1 METGIGDY
9 EDEAT
14 GCPHDGHPYFKGWFR
29 TEDRKNNSE
38 CFMWQE
44 VILKFIKKLWDAD
57 FNLLSGYFEIKIEE
71 LKDYVYREEIDCFI
85 ENKKK

>member
-1 METGIGDY
+1 VKEGIGDY

-29 TEDRKNNSE
+29 TEDRENNSE

-44 VILKFIKKLWDAD
+44 VILKFIKKNYGMQTLIFLVAT
-57 FNLLSGYFEIKIEE
+57 
-71 LKDYVYREEIDCFI
+71 LKFKWK
-85 ENKKK
+85 N

>member
-1 METGIGDY
+1 MKEGIGDY

-29 TEDRKNNSE
+29 TEDRENNSE

-44 VILKFIKKLWDAD
+44 VILKFIKKNYGMQALIFLMAT
-57 FNLLSGYFEIKIEE
+57 
-71 LKDYVYREEIDCFI
+71 LKLKWK
-85 ENKKK
+85 N